1 MKVLLAQASLLATSI
16 LLSTPARADVAP
28 PEALPCQGKA
38 AGDACVYDKAG
49 TCQNQTCSKADYA
62 HWDRDA
68 SWGPPSMT
76 YACLKCVVGTATVTS
91 TATSTQTAANTNA
104 DGGTPP
110 SNDDSACSVG
120 KQVTAKRVAPWLMA
134 GAFSLLFVFARR
146 RRQS

>member
-1 MKVLLAQASLLATSI
+1 
-16 LLSTPARADVAP
+16 
-28 PEALPCQGKA
+28 
-38 AGDACVYDKAG
+38 
-49 TCQNQTCSKADYA
+49 
-62 HWDRDA
+62 
-68 SWGPPSMT
+68 MT

-120 KQVTAKRVAPWLMA
+120 KQVTVKRVAPWLLA